1 MQHKVVT
8 EEIKKERMDSASTD
22 APTDDELKCM
32 HWSKDLVRPL
42 IRAFFTGKLSII
54 RFFEGNHKN
63 FH

>member
-32 HWSKDLVRPL
+32 H
-42 IRAFFTGKLSII
+42 
-54 RFFEGNHKN
+54 
-63 FH
+63 